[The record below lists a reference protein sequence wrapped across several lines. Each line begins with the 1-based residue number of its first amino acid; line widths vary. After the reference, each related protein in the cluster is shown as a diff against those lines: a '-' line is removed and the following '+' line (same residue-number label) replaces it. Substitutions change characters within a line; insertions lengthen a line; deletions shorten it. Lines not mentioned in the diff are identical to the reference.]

1 MGARAHE
8 PDRLQRVPNARRE
21 MAARPILVAA
31 TRQHVGKTTL
41 SLALMSGLRK
51 RFGDRVGFIKPVGQE
66 HVRPAGEAFSVD
78 KDVELM
84 RMYFGLDHVGFEDMS
99 PVLIPR
105 SYTKRFIDGE
115 VTLAAQEAG
124 LRASFAR
131 VRAASDAVLLEGTGH
146 VGVGAI
152 VGLSNARVAALLGAD
167 VVLVANGGL
176 GKAFD
181 ELELNRALCEASGVR
196 VRGVVL
202 NKVLP
207 DKVAMVRDY
216 FGRTLAQR
224 DAWRAV
230 PLLGVVPDLPLLAKP
245 SLGALAHAAGGE
257 LVAGARLR
265 ALHYASEDIEVGG
278 NPVACRAPRRV
289 RASE

>member
-1 MGARAHE
+1 MK
-8 PDRLQRVPNARRE
+8 L
-21 MAARPILVAA
+21 RPP
-31 TRQHVGKTTL
+31 L
-41 SLALMSGLRK
+41 SLR
-51 RFGDRVGFIKPVGQE
+51 
-66 HVRPAGEAFSVD
+66 
-78 KDVELM
+78 
-84 RMYFGLDHVGFEDMS
+84 
-99 PVLIPR
+99 
-105 SYTKRFIDGE
+105 YTKRFIDGE

-216 FGRTLAQR
+216 FGRTLAQECAPAPAAPPHAR
-224 DAWRAV
+224 RC
-230 PLLGVVPDLPLLAKP
+230 PLSWNV
-245 SLGALAHAAGGE
+245 SL
-257 LVAGARLR
+257 
-265 ALHYASEDIEVGG
+265 
-278 NPVACRAPRRV
+278 RV
-289 RASE
+289 RALAGASSLPTPPSLATCRRRTSCRTR